1 MLPDATHAGH
11 RGGRG
16 EAQGADE
23 QPHVPGLKKP
33 THARRPK
40 QQNEQEVGCLNIDFK
55 ESAGSRRRHV
65 VFYQCM
71 YPIAE
76 PGAHMLWDGTA
87 SGGGMTRRCLK

>member
-1 MLPDATHAGH
+1 MRPTQDIAVGVAKLK
-11 RGGRG
+11 
-16 EAQGADE
+16 E
-23 QPHVPGLKKP
+23 QMSNPMFPASKNL

>member
-1 MLPDATHAGH
+1 MRPTQDIAVGVAKLK
-11 RGGRG
+11 
-16 EAQGADE
+16 E
-23 QPHVPGLKKP
+23 QMSNPMFPASKNL

-87 SGGGMTRRCLK
+87 SGGGMTRL